1 MKTIQATLQKD
12 VYKEFH
18 VHAYHPDVKKVY
30 SNYTN
35 RNGKLSNIK
44 DNNGA
49 VFLGLQYFIKEYL
62 INTWNKTFFQVS
74 KDEALDN
81 HKHLLSNMLGY
92 QVDVNYLGDL
102 HDLGYLPLE
111 IKALPEGTIVPYQV
125 PCLTIVNTVDGF
137 QWLTNMVETI
147 LSCYIWSMSTS
158 GATSKAYYDTF
169 MKYADETSDTPELV
183 KFQGHDFSFRG
194 MFGLEA
200 AAMSGFAHLCSG
212 FVGTDT
218 IPAVKFA
225 EDYYNSDSSKQ
236 LVGCSVNATEHSVTC
251 SWQNEGEIEFFK
263 YLMNEVSP
271 KGVLSIVSDTWDF
284 WKVVTEFL
292 PELKEDILSRDGKV
306 VIRPDSGDPV
316 DIICGVEIDN
326 SLDKEV
332 YHKYLDDGDLTEILI
347 RDAKEIILN
356 EIENTTPHGVRGD
369 SIAKRYFK
377 ICEELYL
384 VSVTIFWDRLDKQYY
399 FVDYDYSTAKIEK
412 VILNPEQKGLIEC
425 LWDIF
430 GGTINS
436 KGYKVLNDK
445 IGAIYGDSITLE
457 RQEKILKRLKEKG
470 FASTNIVLGI
480 GSYTYQ
486 YVTRDTHGTA
496 VKATA
501 VYKDNAWVPIYKEPK
516 TDKSKKSLKGLLKV
530 YEENGGLKVKDNCSV
545 EEEKQGLLKTIYKDG
560 MCLVETSLKAI
571 RSVINDYKIR

>member
-1 MKTIQATLQKD
+1 MKMIQATLQKD

-35 RNGKLSNIK
+35 RSSKLSNIK
-44 DNNGA
+44 DSKGV

-62 INTWNKTFFQVS
+62 IKTWNETFFKVS
-74 KDEALDN
+74 KDVAMKN
-81 HKHLLSNMLGY
+81 HKELLSNMLGH
-92 QVDVNYLGDL
+92 DVNVDYLSNL
-102 HDLGYLPLE
+102 YDLGYLPLK
-111 IKALPEGTIVPYQV
+111 IKALPEGTLVPYQV
-125 PCLTIVNTVDGF
+125 PCFTIVNTVEGF
-137 QWLTNMVETI
+137 QWLTNMVETV
-147 LSCYIWSMSTS
+147 LSSYIWAISTS
-158 GATSKAYYDTF
+158 ATTAKAYYDKF
-169 MKYADETSDTPELV
+169 MEYSQKTCDNDDHV

-218 IPAVKFA
+218 IPAVRFA
-225 EDYYNSDSSKQ
+225 EDYYNADSSKE
-236 LVGCSVNATEHSVTC
+236 LIGCSVNATEHSVTC

-271 KGVLSIVSDTWDF
+271 VGVLSIVSDTWDF
-284 WKVVTEFL
+284 WKVVNEFL
-292 PELKEDILSRDGKV
+292 PQLKKDIMARDGKV

-316 DIICGVEIDN
+316 DIICGKSPLREM
-326 SLDKEV
+326 
-332 YHKYLDDGDLTEILI
+332 
-347 RDAKEIILN
+347 
-356 EIENTTPHGVRGD
+356 
-369 SIAKRYFK
+369 
-377 ICEELYL
+377 
-384 VSVTIFWDRLDKQYY
+384 
-399 FVDYDYSTAKIEK
+399 
-412 VILNPEQKGLIEC
+412 PEDKGLIEC

-457 RQEKILKRLKEKG
+457 RQEQILDKLERKG
-470 FASTNIVLGI
+470 FASSNIVLGI

-501 VYKDNAWVPIYKEPK
+501 VYKNNKWEAIYKDPK
-516 TDKSKKSLKGLLKV
+516 TDNGKKSLKGLLKV
-530 YEENGGLKVKDNCSV
+530 YRSGDNIKVNDNCTVKEESEGLLEVVYENGK
-545 EEEKQGLLKTIYKDG
+545 
-560 MCLVETSLKAI
+560 LVQETSLRQI
-571 RSVINDYKIR
+571 RDIADEI

>member
-35 RNGKLSNIK
+35 RSGKLSNIEG
-44 DNNGA
+44 NNGV

-62 INTWNKTFFQVS
+62 TKTWYETFFKVP
-74 KDEALDN
+74 KRVALDN
-81 HKHLLSNMLGY
+81 HKQLLSSMLGY
-92 QVDVNYLGDL
+92 EVDVNYLDKL

-125 PCLTIVNTVDGF
+125 PCFTIVNTVNGF
-137 QWLTNMVETI
+137 QWLTNMVETV
-147 LSCYIWSMSTS
+147 LSSCIWSMSTS
-158 GATSKAYYDTF
+158 ATTAKAYYDNF
-169 MKYADETSDTPELV
+169 MKYANETSDTPELV

-218 IPAVKFA
+218 IPSVQFA
-225 EDYYNSDSSKQ
+225 EDYYKADSQKQ

-263 YLMNEVSP
+263 YLMNEISP
-271 KGVLSIVSDTWDF
+271 KGILSIVSDTWDF

-292 PELKEDILSRDGKV
+292 PELKQDILVRDGKV

-316 DIICGVEIDN
+316 DIICGKS
-326 SLDKEV
+326 SLKEM
-332 YHKYLDDGDLTEILI
+332 
-347 RDAKEIILN
+347 
-356 EIENTTPHGVRGD
+356 
-369 SIAKRYFK
+369 
-377 ICEELYL
+377 
-384 VSVTIFWDRLDKQYY
+384 
-399 FVDYDYSTAKIEK
+399 
-412 VILNPEQKGLIEC
+412 PEDKGLIEC

-436 KGYKVLNDK
+436 KGYKVLNEK

-501 VYKDNAWVPIYKEPK
+501 VYKNNAWVPIYKDPK

-530 YEENGGLKVKDNCSV
+530 YEENGELKVKDNCNV
-545 EEEKQGLLKTIYKDG
+545 EEEKQGLLKTVYKDG
-560 MCLVETSLKAI
+560 ICLTETSLEQI
-571 RSVINDYKIR
+571 RRVINDYKVR